1 MYLILSKEVGMFLSL
16 DADDNIQLVYSIQDG
31 LNFDSAQDAFEYLN
45 NIDDDIDKY
54 QVMKVYTY
62 DEVKE
67 TKSKMKNKKKKKKNE
82 GLIDY

>member
-1 MYLILSKEVGMFLSL
+1 MYLIMDKEVAMFVSV
-16 DADDNIQLVYSIQDG
+16 DADDNVRLVHSTQDG

-82 GLIDY
+82 EG

>member
-1 MYLILSKEVGMFLSL
+1 MYLIMDKEVAMFVSV
-16 DADDNIQLVYSIQDG
+16 DADDNVRLVYSTQDG
-31 LNFDSAQDAFEYLN
+31 LKFDSVQDAFEYLN

-67 TKSKMKNKKKKKKNE
+67 MKSKMKNKKKKKRKVR
-82 GLIDY
+82 G